1 MIYSA
6 HLDLPALLDRIAE
19 RAAQNL
25 TIEKLLLQLNL
36 DPSNITFDAIFH
48 RVLEVVLAN
57 ITIAN
62 TCALIG
68 AIFYAATFL
77 MSTMIPLRI
86 FGILSTLFFIAYGL
100 LGGAISTFLMYF
112 LLLPINSV
120 RLFQIVKLVK
130 KARVAAQGDLSMDWL
145 KPFMDTRSYRKGDV
159 LFRKGQVADEM
170 LLTVTGK
177 FLVTELGVELPPG
190 RLVGEIGFVTPKNRR
205 TQTVECIEDG
215 TVMTIGYDRLLEIY
229 FEQPD
234 FGYYFLRLT
243 SDRLLQNVA
252 RLEGIV
258 EQHKIKLQAAG
269 VANV

>member
-145 KPFMDTRSYRKGDV
+145 KPFMDTRSYREGDV

-269 VANV
+269 ITNV